1 MGIVLIVVG
10 LVISYLCWIQK
21 KEIDYIEKKN
31 HENKI
36 GTVGTESILDR
47 RRRIQTKLQNNEKLS
62 FLEGLNW
69 YSEKVFFFILKFG
82 FYGGFVLSFIGL
94 VMFISSKM

>member
-1 MGIVLIVVG
+1 MGLTLVVVG

-31 HENKI
+31 HENAI
-36 GTVGTESILDR
+36 GTESILDR
-47 RRRIQTKLQNNEKLS
+47 RARIKTKLQNNEKLS

-69 YSEKVFFFILKFG
+69 YSEKVFFFVLKLG
-82 FYGGFVLSFIGL
+82 FYGGFIVISIGL
-94 VMFISSKM
+94 ILLLSSKM